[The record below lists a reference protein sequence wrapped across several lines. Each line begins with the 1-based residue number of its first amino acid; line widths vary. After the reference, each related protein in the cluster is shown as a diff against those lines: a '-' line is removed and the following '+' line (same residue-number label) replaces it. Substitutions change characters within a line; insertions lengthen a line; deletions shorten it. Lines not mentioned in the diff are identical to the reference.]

1 MFRSVRPMS
10 EGLRERKKVATRAA
24 LIEAAWRL
32 SAEHGVAR
40 VRVEDIAA
48 AAGVSA
54 RTFNNYFASKEDA
67 LVAVGTDRAERIAA
81 AVRARPPDEPLWEAL
96 GNAFAEQF
104 VGAGEDTRHF
114 ALADSTPE
122 LVAAQLRMHR
132 TVDEPIVAAV
142 ADRIGVPATE
152 LYPKLV
158 AAVVRAA
165 VRTRVEHSPD
175 AALPDQLRELIV
187 RLGAGLPEVPRG

>member
-1 MFRSVRPMS
+1 MDGS
-10 EGLRERKKVATRAA
+10 LRERKKVATRAA

-67 LVAVGTDRAERIAA
+67 LVAVGTERAERIAA

-104 VGAGEDTRHF
+104 VGAGEKTEHYR
-114 ALADSTPE
+114 LADSTPE

-132 TVDEPIVAAV
+132 TVDGPLAAAV
-142 ADRIGVPATE
+142 ADRIGMSATD

-165 VRTRVEHSPD
+165 VRTMVEHSPGD
-175 AALPDQLRELIV
+175 ALPDQLRELVV
-187 RLGAGLPEVPRG
+187 RLGAGLPEASRG